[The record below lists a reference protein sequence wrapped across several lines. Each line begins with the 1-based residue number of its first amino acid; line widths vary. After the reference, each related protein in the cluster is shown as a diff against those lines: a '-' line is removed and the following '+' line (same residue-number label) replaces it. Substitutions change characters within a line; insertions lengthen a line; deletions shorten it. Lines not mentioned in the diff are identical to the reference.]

1 MRDDYDEAVK
11 LEGGSKG
18 RRIVVNNNGSTRT
31 ARRPATRVKVSPEE
45 ARGGHDRRRE
55 SPMTK
60 KASHARHARCRWR
73 DDDGRAARR
82 PLNGWWRT
90 TSATLTML
98 AKLKVYP
105 RRCWRRWRKVRPPV
119 HHRCGRALAR
129 KACPWCR
136 PGFAGLVD
144 VLLLMWLAI
153 LLEWRRLCTP
163 RRRRCRITSTRG
175 TAHQ

>member
-1 MRDDYDEAVK
+1 MV
-11 LEGGSKG
+11 GP
-18 RRIVVNNNGSTRT
+18 TRT
-31 ARRPATRVKVSPEE
+31 APTPAKIRVKVSPEE

-55 SPMTK
+55 SLDEK
-60 KASHARHARCRWR
+60 KGISHARAHAADVF
-73 DDDGRAARR
+73 DDDEDSTARR
-82 PLNGWWRT
+82 PLNGSRRT

-98 AKLKVYP
+98 AKLQP
-105 RRCWRRWRKVRPPV
+105 ARRCALEKGTATPCTSPERAGLWR
-119 HHRCGRALAR
+119 G